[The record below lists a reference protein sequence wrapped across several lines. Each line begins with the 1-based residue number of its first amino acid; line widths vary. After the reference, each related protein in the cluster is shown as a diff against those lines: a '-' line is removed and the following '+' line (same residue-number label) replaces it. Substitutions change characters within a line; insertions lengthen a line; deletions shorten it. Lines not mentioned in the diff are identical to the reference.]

1 MGNTKTASVML
12 SSELRIYV
20 LVRDYLKQKETECI
34 LGIGPCEDC
43 GMCWSSPEDKDY
55 IVSLF
60 DARD

>member
-1 MGNTKTASVML
+1 ML